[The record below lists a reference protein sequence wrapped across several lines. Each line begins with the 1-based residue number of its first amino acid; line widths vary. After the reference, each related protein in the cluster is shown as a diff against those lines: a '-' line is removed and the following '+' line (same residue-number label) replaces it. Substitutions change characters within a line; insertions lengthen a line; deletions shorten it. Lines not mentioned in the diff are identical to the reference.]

1 MISNFSLLDFIN
13 NFAYNFVMKKYLLT
27 LICLCLFANTCMA
40 DFAIPKLSLKKNNNI
55 DTSVSQAAATV
66 KSEKKEAKPF
76 FKKSAKPDTKVKPE
90 PKKELTKKE
99 AKSLFKKT
107 AKPEVKVKPEPKK
120 EVTKKETKP
129 LFKKTDKPEVKVK
142 PEPKKEVPKKEIKPL
157 FKKTESKS
165 IQEETSVKPEEN
177 AIELKT
183 DENNTQKINIK
194 NPFKKSEPVV
204 GEDMVS
210 KEQVKEELERVQ
222 NLSQQAVALYTDN
235 NLDEALNTFLKIP
248 EKYRTAQDNL
258 LVGNILLDLGKPEDA
273 VFMYKRAIL
282 ADECFYKPYYN
293 IGNICLND
301 DKYFMAID
309 YYKKAIRYAP
319 DFPYA
324 YYNLACAYIKAGELK
339 KAKSNLVKAIELK
352 KTDANFHYNL
362 AYVYKKLN
370 KPKQA
375 QIYLDNY
382 NKLTNGQ

>member
-40 DFAIPKLSLKKNNNI
+40 DFAMPKLSLKKNNNI
-55 DTSVSQAAATV
+55 DTSVSHAAATV
-66 KSEKKEAKPF
+66 KSEKKEAKPLL
-76 FKKSAKPDTKVKPE
+76 KKTVKSDTKVKPE
-90 PKKELTKKE
+90 PKKEV
-99 AKSLFKKT
+99 A
-107 AKPEVKVKPEPKK
+107 
-120 EVTKKETKP
+120 
-129 LFKKTDKPEVKVK
+129 
-142 PEPKKEVPKKEIKPL
+142 KKEIKPL

-339 KAKSNLVKAIELK
+339 KAKSNLIKAIELN

>member
-1 MISNFSLLDFIN
+1 
-13 NFAYNFVMKKYLLT
+13 MKKYLLT

-40 DFAIPKLSLKKNNNI
+40 DFAMPKLSLKKNNNI
-55 DTSVSQAAATV
+55 ETPVSQAAETV
-66 KSEKKEAKPF
+66 KLEKKETKETKPF
-76 FKKSAKPDTKVKPE
+76 FKKLAKPDTKVKPE
-90 PKKELTKKE
+90 PKKEVVKKE
-99 AKSLFKKT
+99 AKPLFKKMT
-107 AKPEVKVKPEPKK
+107 KSDTKVKSEPKKEVKPLFKKATKPDTKVKPEPKK
-120 EVTKKETKP
+120 EVA
-129 LFKKTDKPEVKVK
+129 
-142 PEPKKEVPKKEIKPL
+142 KKEIKPL

-210 KEQVKEELERVQ
+210 KEQVKEELERVK

-258 LVGNILLDLGKPEDA
+258 LVGNILLDLGKVEDA

-282 ADECFYKPYYN
+282 ADEYFYKPYYN

-339 KAKSNLVKAIELK
+339 KAKSNLIKAIELN

-375 QIYLDNY
+375 QMYLDNY